1 MAQSQINLG
10 VALNFDDSQYKSGV
24 KSVEQSLKKFSTT
37 PAFVKLKLDDT
48 DFRKQYQ
55 GILADLQK
63 KVQKTGALNYKTTK
77 GKAKVA
83 DSIGTIQ
90 AAYKYN
96 LEQSQNTKLSTA
108 EINTYKKR
116 EEVLRQYLN
125 LLKLVGQETKRNA
138 QLEKERANM
147 GVRMEKARMTGKVA
161 AERQRAYKAE
171 FADEREAKKA
181 DELFRRRW
189 AHEFQQWNKND
200 AELAKLQRDADARA
214 RAAAGEYNRQLN
226 RVASGGNTSSDLAD
240 MRRYYQEQERL
251 AEQSSKRQE
260 QQFKN
265 RVKAKRNAANIETAI
280 DNERL
285 ARDNARAAA
294 EKTNANRTEKNIR
307 AEIKALKD
315 LKKAEDE
322 LDRAQ
327 GKRARNKNQNSATN
341 QRIRSLQQEA
351 QIVAQE
357 TKRAAEVERL
367 NKMYI
372 RQGNLLSKLGSLAT
386 RYFSIYS
393 IINFGKKIAEI
404 TGYFQQQQ
412 VALEGILGSASEAQ
426 RVINE
431 VKNMALESPM
441 QTKELIT
448 YAKQLSAFGIESK
461 DLLKITSSL
470 ADISV
475 GLGVDMNRIILAYGQ
490 VKSASVLR
498 GQELRQFTEAGIP
511 MVKALA
517 DKLTILNGELVTTAD
532 VFELISKRQV
542 SFEIVADV
550 LNDMTKE
557 GGRFYKMQ
565 EQVTNTLAG
574 QMSKL
579 RDLWTISLED
589 MGKEGDGLFVGVVK
603 ALQLIVKNAKSVTS
617 ALLVMIPLS
626 VILRQITKMK
636 MEFALLN
643 AEQQKI
649 AGNWRKFAWNKSGL
663 KGGLAGIGITLGVSA
678 IIGVATKVYDSMT
691 KVQKKMNEVRESF
704 TKDTNKMIEGV
715 DSLFN
720 KLRSFSYGSQEWK
733 DAFDTLKLNY
743 SDYIDVNDSLIK
755 ALNSENN
762 ALDQQA
768 EKYKALNE
776 QIAAGIRLRQQ
787 IEMMTSMKSEAS
799 NLLLSRAR
807 GDFWESGYKA
817 YSSSYI
823 RSLMTSM
830 GGIPQLNAAFGTNY
844 TDVKRIEDRL
854 SGVYERAFSMFIKE
868 GKTSVDEFIEVFKT
882 SFSTEFMGSQFKEG
896 TDLMNNLI
904 ANSKSIFQV
913 IENTKEFDNYKEQI
927 KEFLEAN
934 SAASS
939 INRIRDLFSDAK
951 KELKSEN
958 RIDQYDEKQGWFRDV
973 FLKTQKN
980 TETGTVEN
988 VGIMNELYQAVNSLS
1003 DSTEEEKQKKTDAKS
1018 RYNAL
1023 VKVIK
1028 DETTSAKQVA
1038 DAIKQ
1043 LRDAMPTGEL
1053 RTIVSEVYNLYTNS
1067 IDLLTSQEFELAN
1080 RLEAISE
1087 FKQIPKRID
1096 SNGMEFVLQDYFES
1110 WNPKLRGQET
1120 LQQTRAKIEAEYSE
1134 LIKEKKGY
1142 ESERTKQN
1150 NQSLFTDEIAII
1162 DAKIKVLKKIAEEQ
1176 YYDVNLSD
1184 NDKSRNRYERLRI
1197 TDFFAEML
1205 SLIKKAED
1213 ATEKIVGVTGYT
1225 EQLDAFV
1232 NELGEGNFL
1241 KEFFVEGG
1249 NPFKKL
1255 MDEFKDYGVTE
1266 FLPDVNEE
1274 KLKTIFRQAGW
1285 EEGKELSVPDFQ
1297 AMYKQA
1303 IEVLG
1308 AELLESLKAKAK
1320 ALPDGAEK
1328 NSINSAIKQLQER
1341 VVSATKELETRWGDQ
1356 EIESK
1361 LLEMI
1366 KGLTDIN
1373 SNLTKIR
1380 EKNDLFERVAKASNY
1395 ITAQEAIYGK
1405 GSKYKSFV
1413 GSGYTSDAILQ
1424 MLQSEGGQG
1433 VASTNAGIQ
1442 LKELVKKSG
1451 DLNISNLTQLV
1462 DIMHDLE
1469 EQAAVMSVTAETTEA
1484 KRNAEQFK
1492 KVTGQFSEQIKKLCD
1507 DIINELEALK
1517 AARTE
1522 GMVGRDKID
1531 TANTNYKNSMT
1542 AIENALKNG
1551 TIKDK
1556 GEADKMRLQATQN
1569 LYNELL
1575 EALGGEGMPKW
1586 AMNLFGDN
1594 GSLSGIS
1601 DLGKTL
1607 NSMFG
1612 GKSLQD
1618 LVSQGIAD
1626 KYQAGGFGEAG
1637 SEEAML
1643 KAGEAASSAAS
1654 AIALVDL
1661 IIKAIYETLSFA
1673 TKLGTQIIDWMEK
1686 TNDVTSTIVEKADG
1700 TFKRIGSASDFDYT
1714 NDMQTSHTEKY
1725 DSDKLAR
1732 QKAALQAAQT
1742 FNQHI
1747 MDGWDKLK
1755 SGDIFGATFE
1765 AIAAFGDLIVDIFA
1779 ISDSTREATI
1789 QNYLHDIDRMEK
1801 ALDTLDFRASFMSG
1815 LEALD
1820 EQSKKLDVLREQQE
1834 AYEKSWNEENAKR
1847 SSSQEKLDEYQDG
1860 ATEKFREQL
1869 ELIKSMKEGIMGT
1882 ADALADNLSN
1892 ALVNAFKQGK
1902 NAAREWKD
1910 ALKSYIG
1917 EVMQQMLINKVF
1929 GTQLDKLMDQWMYG
1943 FTDSY
1948 DSKGNLITA
1957 EQKAAEKYGEQ
1968 TDEVMAERLGDS
1980 KLAKQF
1986 YKSGIELGDY
1996 LIEYIEG
2003 LPEDAKN
2010 FMFGTTGT
2018 TALSGGISG
2027 ITEDTARQLEGL
2039 NNSMLIQ
2046 LIAISQYLSYMSN
2059 SGFAQVQVSWFNDM
2073 LSQTRMIQAATSE
2086 MNKAIKDMRES
2097 GSRALRVTMV

>member
-294 EKTNANRTEKNIR
+294 EKTNANRTEKNIC

-678 IIGVATKVYDSMT
+678 IIGGITKIYDNMT
-691 KVQKKMNEVRESF
+691 KVRRKMDEISNSF
-704 TKDTNKMIEGV
+704 TKDTNNMIDGVNSLLKKM
-715 DSLFN
+715 
-720 KLRSFSYGSQEWK
+720 RSVATGTKEWN
-733 DAFDTLKLNY
+733 DALETLKTNY
-743 SDYIDVNDSLIK
+743 SEYLDVNDAVLQKVAQGITLNEQEKESFDKLNESIAAAIK
-755 ALNSENN
+755 LKKEYEELNAKKTEASGLLSSEFSSVFKRNSRQLLSQISGFGIDLNETFGTKYDKAISKQIRERIETVFSDALSEFTHSNKTTENEFTGIFNRILNSEFIGSNITGTARTVIDSYIATTFN
-762 ALDQQA
+762 SIKGSTAFAEYLKQVKRLEGDGTSALDAMIRINNIFKDIKFNAKSDTPLAQYYEREELYRGVFAGGLFA
-768 EKYKALNE
+768 ELESLVDTDKSKKALETLKATVADTTKGTYDIQEAFKDLYESISNPKSRE
-776 QIAAGIRLRQQ
+776 VIADAANLYKSHTDALTED
-787 IEMMTSMKSEAS
+787 EMALARNLETITKFANTSIALDK
-799 NLLLSRAR
+799 NN
-807 GDFWESGYKA
+807 
-817 YSSSYI
+817 
-823 RSLMTSM
+823 T
-830 GGIPQLNAAFGTNY
+830 
-844 TDVKRIEDRL
+844 
-854 SGVYERAFSMFIKE
+854 
-868 GKTSVDEFIEVFKT
+868 FKT
-882 SFSTEFMGSQFKEG
+882 
-896 TDLMNNLI
+896 
-904 ANSKSIFQV
+904 
-913 IENTKEFDNYKEQI
+913 
-927 KEFLEAN
+927 
-934 SAASS
+934 
-939 INRIRDLFSDAK
+939 
-951 KELKSEN
+951 
-958 RIDQYDEKQGWFRDV
+958 
-973 FLKTQKN
+973 
-980 TETGTVEN
+980 
-988 VGIMNELYQAVNSLS
+988 
-1003 DSTEEEKQKKTDAKS
+1003 
-1018 RYNAL
+1018 
-1023 VKVIK
+1023 
-1028 DETTSAKQVA
+1028 
-1038 DAIKQ
+1038 
-1043 LRDAMPTGEL
+1043 
-1053 RTIVSEVYNLYTNS
+1053 
-1067 IDLLTSQEFELAN
+1067 
-1080 RLEAISE
+1080 
-1087 FKQIPKRID
+1087 
-1096 SNGMEFVLQDYFES
+1096 QDYFEK
-1110 WNPKLRGQET
+1110 WNPAILGEQTIE
-1120 LQQTRAKIEAEYSE
+1120 QTRDKIVQEYSD
-1134 LIKEKKGY
+1134 L
-1142 ESERTKQN
+1142 TKQLKSYKSKDSN
-1150 NQSLFTDEIAII
+1150 AFANEIAVLEE
-1162 DAKIKVLKKIAEEQ
+1162 KIKVLEEIAKKD
-1176 YYDVNLSD
+1176 YYNIDLEAN
-1184 NDKSRNRYERLRI
+1184 KKGRNRYERIRS
-1197 TDFFAEML
+1197 TDLLTKTL
-1205 SLIKKAED
+1205 SLIKNAED
-1213 ATEKIVGVTGYT
+1213 ATKKIVGVTGYT
-1225 EQLDAFV
+1225 KQLNEFV
-1232 NELGEGNFL
+1232 GRLEEGNFL

-1249 NPFKKL
+1249 NPFKVMLEELKK
-1255 MDEFKDYGVTE
+1255 EGVTQY
-1266 FLPDVNEE
+1266 LPDIDEE

-1285 EEGKELSVPDFQ
+1285 EEGKEFSVPDFQ
-1297 AMYKQA
+1297 AMYKRA

-1308 AELLESLKAKAK
+1308 AELLEDLKSKYALTTDINERNSLS
-1320 ALPDGAEK
+1320 AEIHK
-1328 NSINSAIKQLQER
+1328 LQNTIISQTNEM
-1341 VVSATKELETRWGDQ
+1341 KTRWGDQ

-1395 ITAQEAIYGK
+1395 STAQEAIYGK
-1405 GSKYKSFV
+1405 DSKYKPFV

-1424 MLQSEGGQG
+1424 MLQSSGGQG
-1433 VASTNAGIQ
+1433 VASTNAGLQ
-1442 LKELVKKSG
+1442 LKALLEG
-1451 DLNISNLTQLV
+1451 GNLNISNLTQLV

-1469 EQAAVMSVTAETTEA
+1469 EQAAVMSVTAETDEA

-1492 KVTGQFSEQIKKLCD
+1492 KVTGQFSDQIKKLCD

-1531 TANTNYKNSMT
+1531 TANTNYKDSMT
-1542 AIENALKNG
+1542 AIENALNNG

-1556 GEADKMRLQATQN
+1556 DADKMKLQATQN

-1661 IIKAIYETLSFA
+1661 IIKAIYDTLSFA

-1700 TFKRIGSASDFDYT
+1700 TFKKIGSASDFDYT

-1882 ADALADNLSN
+1882 ADAIADNLSN
-1892 ALVNAFKQGK
+1892 ALVNAFKEGK

-1917 EVMQQMLINKVF
+1917 EVMLQMLINKVF

-1948 DSKGNLITA
+1948 DSEGNLITA

-1968 TDEVMAERLGDS
+1968 TDEVVAERLGDP

-2073 LSQTRMIQAATSE
+2073 LSQTRAIKTATE
-2086 MNKAIKDMRES
+2086 GVYKAISDMRNGTRPMS
-2097 GSRALRVTMV
+2097 VVIAK